1 MAEDLREKNKQ
12 AAEKQKVVSAKNE
25 KKEEIKSEI
34 YSANADDLRKKLSN
48 KNAEYIFKLNK
59 HLMDDGFKDDE
70 AKAQIDKLLP
80 EIIENQIKGIPANQL
95 YGPVT
100 KRAQDITHP
109 VKKPKKTPFWASWL
123 DTSLLF
129 FSLFGLLY
137 GVVAL
142 TGKGAKSDPNS
153 QTGIITLIVLSAM
166 WGALL
171 SWFNNQMKKP
181 KSERPGW
188 GITIAYLVVGMV
200 FMFVFLAAMSV
211 IPTTINPPLNAI
223 GYFIA
228 AIVAFGGRFLFRT
241 MTGYKE
247 RSFF

>member
-25 KKEEIKSEI
+25 KKEELTNKI
-34 YSANADDLRKKLSN
+34 YNANSDDLRKKLSN
-48 KNAEYIFKLNK
+48 KNAEYVFKLNK
-59 HLMDDGFKDDE
+59 RLMEDGFKQEE
-70 AKAQIDKLLP
+70 AKAEIDKLLP

-100 KRAQDITHP
+100 QRAQDIAHP

-137 GVVAL
+137 GIVAL
-142 TGKGAKSDPNS
+142 TSKNAKNDPNS

-188 GITIAYLVVGMV
+188 GITIGYLAVGLV
-200 FMFVFLAAMSV
+200 FMFVFLAAMSM
-211 IPTTINPPLNAI
+211 IPTSINPPLNAI

-228 AIVAFGGRFLFRT
+228 AIVAFGVRFLFRST
-241 MTGYKE
+241 TGYKE

>member
-12 AAEKQKVVSAKNE
+12 AAEKQKVISAKNE
-25 KKEEIKSEI
+25 KKQETKNEI
-34 YSANADDLRKKLSN
+34 YNADADDLRKKLSN
-48 KNAEYIFKLNK
+48 KNAEYVFKLNK
-59 HLMDDGFKDDE
+59 RLMDDGFSQDD
-70 AKAQIDKLLP
+70 AKAAIDKLLP
-80 EIIENQIKGIPANQL
+80 EIVENQIKGIPANQL

-100 KRAQDITHP
+100 QRAQDIAHP
-109 VKKPKKTPFWASWL
+109 VKKAKKTPFWASWI

-129 FSLFGLLY
+129 FALFGVLY
-137 GVVAL
+137 GVVAM
-142 TGKGAKSDPNS
+142 TSKKSDPNS

-171 SWFNNQMKKP
+171 TWFNNRMKLP

-188 GITIAYLVVGMV
+188 GITIGYLAVGLV
-200 FMFVFLAAMSV
+200 FMFVFLAAMTVVPVS
-211 IPTTINPPLNAI
+211 INPALNSI

-228 AIVAFGGRFLFRT
+228 AIVAYGIRFVFRRT
-241 MTGYKE
+241 MGIND

>member
-1 MAEDLREKNKQ
+1 MSEDLRDKNKQ
-12 AAEKQKVVSAKNE
+12 AAEKQKIVSAKNE
-25 KKEEIKSEI
+25 KKQEIKSEI
-34 YSANADDLRKKLSN
+34 YNANADDLRKKLSN

-59 HLMDDGFKDDE
+59 YLMDNGFKEDE
-70 AKAQIDKLLP
+70 AKEAIDKMLP
-80 EIIENQIKGIPANQL
+80 EVIDNQIKGIPANQL

-100 KRAQDITHP
+100 QRAQDIVHP
-109 VKKPKKTPFWASWL
+109 VKKPKQTPFWASWV

-129 FSLFGLLY
+129 FALFGALY

-142 TGKGAKSDPNS
+142 TGSSSKNDPNS
-153 QTGIITLIVLSAM
+153 QTGIITLVVLSAM

-188 GITIAYLVVGMV
+188 GMTIAYLVVGLV
-200 FMFVFLAAMSV
+200 FMFVFLAAMSMV
-211 IPTTINPPLNAI
+211 PTSINPPLNAI

-228 AIVAFGGRFLFRT
+228 AILAFGARFLFRST
-241 MTGYKE
+241 TGYKE

>member
-25 KKEEIKSEI
+25 KKEEIKNEI
-34 YSANADDLRKKLSN
+34 YTADSDDLRKKLSN

-59 HLMDDGFKDDE
+59 RLMEDGFKEDE
-70 AKAQIDKLLP
+70 AKEVIDKSLP
-80 EIIENQIKGIPANQL
+80 EIVDNQIKGIPANQL

-100 KRAQDITHP
+100 QRAQEIAHP
-109 VKKPKKTPFWASWL
+109 VKKRKVTPFWASWI

-129 FSLFGLLY
+129 FALFGVLY
-137 GVVAL
+137 GIVAM
-142 TGKGAKSDPNS
+142 TSKQSDPNS

-171 SWFNNQMKKP
+171 TWFNNRMKLP

-188 GITIAYLVVGMV
+188 GITVGYLVVGLV
-200 FMFVFLAAMSV
+200 FMFVFLAAMTV
-211 IPTTINPPLNAI
+211 VPTSINPPLNAI

-228 AIVAFGGRFLFRT
+228 AVVAYGVRFVFRRT
-241 MTGYKE
+241 MGIRD

>member
-1 MAEDLREKNKQ
+1 MSEDLRDKNKQ

-25 KKEEIKSEI
+25 KKEEVKNEI
-34 YSANADDLRKKLSN
+34 YSANADDLRSKLSN
-48 KNAEYIFKLNK
+48 KNAEYVFKLNK
-59 HLMDDGFKDDE
+59 HLMDDNFKEDE
-70 AKAQIDKLLP
+70 AKEAIDKLLP
-80 EIIENQIKGIPANQL
+80 EIVDNQIKGIPANQL

-100 KRAQDITHP
+100 QKAQDIVHP
-109 VKKPKKTPFWASWL
+109 VKKAKKTPFWASWL

-129 FSLFGLLY
+129 FALFGLLY
-137 GVVAL
+137 GIVAL
-142 TGKGAKSDPNS
+142 TNKKTDPNN

-188 GITIAYLVVGMV
+188 GMTIAYLAVGLV
-200 FMFVFLAAMSV
+200 FMFVFLAAMTVVPVS
-211 IPTTINPPLNAI
+211 INPALNAI

-228 AIVAFGGRFLFRT
+228 AIIAYAVRFGFRQI
-241 MTGYKE
+241 TGIKE